1 MGVLLGNSEGPEFF
15 RHQELIDLQQFRV
28 EQTIQMIFQVQGAGQ
43 AGWFSSHASA
53 LDPAGPTAL
62 G

>member
-28 EQTIQMIFQVQGAGQ
+28 EQTIRLIFQVQGAGE
-43 AGWFSSHASA
+43 AG
-53 LDPAGPTAL
+53 
-62 G
+62 